1 MEHLIKCLEV
11 GSLRTNCW
19 VISQRD
25 PGGLQKFCAVID
37 PGSDARLIIDY
48 LKKKNLMPDYILLT
62 HGHFDHVTALP
73 SLAKAF
79 PDAVIAIHR
88 EDADYLKSGS
98 PKLLEEGDY
107 AGPLKVIHFPGHTPG
122 SAAFYDEENEVL
134 FSGDTLFYG
143 ACGRYDLAG
152 GSRETLRK
160 SLGKI
165 FAMNGNLKVLPG
177 HGPETTIAAEA
188 ARGVSYFID

>member
-1 MEHLIKCLEV
+1 MKIEVVKTGLIRE
-11 GSLRTNCW
+11 NCY
-19 VISQRD
+19 VISD
-25 PGGLQKFCAVID
+25 GEGVAAVID
-37 PGSDARLIIDY
+37 PGDNAQRILKVIDDRK
-48 LKKKNLMPDYILLT
+48 LQVKWILVT

-165 FAMNGNLKVLPG
+165 LAMNRNLKVLPG

-188 ARGVSYFID
+188 ARGVSYFIG